1 MGQTNTFEEEPEIS
15 DKNNY
20 LKYDLKES
28 KNIFSNY
35 NFLYFL
41 F

>member
-1 MGQTNTFEEEPEIS
+1 MGQTNTFEEDPEIS
-15 DKNNY
+15 GKNNY
-20 LKYDLKES
+20 LKYDLTVS

-35 NFLYFL
+35 NFLYFI